1 MKNKYFYLELMSSI
15 TKLRGIF
22 EKDKGASYSNEY
34 EVNFSSFGK
43 GLGANFAA
51 VGFTNFVG
59 SETALQNMMF
69 LCDEASLP
77 GTFAATQEI
86 DGIFGGTMI
95 QYPHAK
101 LYNDLR
107 LSFIQTNE
115 MLPQKFFEAW
125 FYSMFPERTTAGI
138 DARIGIGR
146 SDPFAPVVPNPNA
159 GLNFSGRKERSNT
172 VTLQYYDD
180 IVCNMTITKS
190 FKDSSSYKGGKSIE
204 YDIIN
209 AYPYTI
215 ESVPLAYGASTLNK
229 LRVSFRY
236 EKHVAKL

>member
-34 EVNFSSFGK
+34 EVNFSSFTTGVLTENLK
-43 GLGANFAA
+43 AA
-51 VGFTNFVG
+51 GFGNLSG
-59 SETALQNMMF
+59 SETAFQNMMF

-77 GTFAATQEI
+77 GTFAATQQI
-86 DGIFGGTMI
+86 DGLYGGTLI

-125 FYSMFPERTTAGI
+125 FYSMFPER
-138 DARIGIGR
+138 
-146 SDPFAPVVPNPNA
+146 S
-159 GLNFSGRKERSNT
+159 LNSKEKIAINSSGREERSNV
-172 VTLQYYDD
+172 VTIQYYDE
-180 IVCNMTITKS
+180 IVCNMSITKS
-190 FKDSSSYKGGKSIE
+190 FKNSSSYKGGKSIE
-204 YDIIN
+204 YEIIN

>member
-22 EKDKGASYSNEY
+22 ERDRGASYSNEY
-34 EVNFSSFGK
+34 EVNFSRFTE
-43 GLGANFAA
+43 GALTKNLSTA
-51 VGFTNFVG
+51 GFTNFVG
-59 SETALQNMMF
+59 SETAFQNMMF

-95 QYPHAK
+95 QYPHGK

-125 FYSMFPERTTAGI
+125 FYSIFPERA
-138 DARIGIGR
+138 
-146 SDPFAPVVPNPNA
+146 
-159 GLNFSGRKERSNT
+159 LNTKEEIAINSSGRETRSNV
-172 VTLQYYDD
+172 VTIQYYDE
-180 IVCNMTITKS
+180 IVCNMSITKS
-190 FKDSSSYKGGKSIE
+190 FKDSSSYKGGKSME
-204 YDIIN
+204 YEIVN

-236 EKHVAKL
+236 EKHVAKFY

>member
-1 MKNKYFYLELMSSI
+1 MSSI

-22 EKDKGASYSNEY
+22 ERDRGASYSNEY
-34 EVNFSSFGK
+34 EVNFTTIGD
-43 GLGANFAA
+43 GLTENLKTA
-51 VGFTNFVG
+51 GFTNFVG
-59 SETALQNMMF
+59 SETALQNMLF

-95 QYPHAK
+95 QYPHGK

-125 FYSMFPERTTAGI
+125 FYSIFPERA
-138 DARIGIGR
+138 
-146 SDPFAPVVPNPNA
+146 
-159 GLNFSGRKERSNT
+159 LNTKEEIALNSSGRETRSN
-172 VTLQYYDD
+172 VITLQFYED
-180 IVCNMTITKS
+180 IVCNMSITKS

-204 YDIIN
+204 YEIIN
-209 AYPYTI
+209 AYPYSI

-236 EKHVAKL
+236 EKHVAKFY

>member
-1 MKNKYFYLELMSSI
+1 MSSI

-34 EVNFSSFGK
+34 EVNFSSFK
-43 GLGANFAA
+43 GGLIDNFKAA
-51 VGFTNFVG
+51 GFGNLSG

-77 GTFAATQEI
+77 GTFAATQQI
-86 DGIFGGTMI
+86 DGLFGGTLI
-95 QYPHAK
+95 QYPHGK

-125 FYSMFPERTTAGI
+125 FYSIFPERA
-138 DARIGIGR
+138 
-146 SDPFAPVVPNPNA
+146 
-159 GLNFSGRKERSNT
+159 LNTKLEVALNSSGRETRSNV
-172 VTLQYYDD
+172 VTLQYYDE
-180 IVCNMTITKS
+180 IVCNMSITKS

-204 YDIIN
+204 YEIIN

-215 ESVPLAYGASTLNK
+215 ETVPLAYGASTLNK
-229 LRVSFRY
+229 LKVSFRY
-236 EKHVAKL
+236 EKHVAKFY